1 MINKQ
6 VSGRWD
12 KASALRVQSIANAWD
27 AMQTAEAATSA
38 AWSKASVAQEE
49 ADAQWGNSTVAD
61 LGNVLGYGVSTPE
74 DAATSALWGDLKPTD
89 LTLIA
94 SWDRTLVAVDLR
106 LKLIYNPKPAEKDKQ
121 VSARFKRSGEF
132 KRPVDPSIA
141 LELSLYVP
149 RTPLAFN
156 FGGKAYMPATTP
168 QVYFDFHYSPERLGI
183 TPVDSGSSRIRWG
196 NASTVERAYAMWWG
210 NAIVCNGNLT
220 TIVYPDYVG
229 PIVVV
234 PVPTEPELQES
245 YMIGNLVTVTETVT
259 GVPILAQNIQ
269 LNYDASSFSWS
280 LGMDVLGRGS
290 MEAIRPDHTGIK
302 QVLVDI
308 NGHQWVFLVERYRRS
323 FKFAQEAYS
332 ITGSSRTQLLTAP
345 YAQPISGANSAP
357 ITARQIMDELVLNTG
372 FTINWPTFGDGAVP
386 DWIVPAQA
394 FSYQN
399 QTPLQ
404 LIARISGAIGAIT
417 KPSQTL
423 DVINIVPRYLVPVW
437 QWETGI
443 CEKILPSALITN
455 LGGEWTPNP
464 AWDSCYVSGTN
475 HGVGV
480 LATRRGKAGVLP
492 APDVFDDILADPTAN
507 QYRAAVEIS
516 KGGDQELVTLQL
528 PLFSPSNPNAPGLVT
543 AGMLCDVR
551 EVDVQWIG
559 SCLSTQIS
567 CSGVGASVVT
577 QTLKL
582 ERHTE
587 EI

>member
-1 MINKQ
+1 MITKS

-12 KASALRVQSIANAWD
+12 KAVKTDVARASAWD
-27 AMQTAEAATSA
+27 ALRATEAERLSA
-38 AWSKASVAQEE
+38 WGKSAEE
-49 ADAQWGNSTVAD
+49 DTERFIPWGKTKDADVKRALPYSH
-61 LGNVLGYGVSTPE
+61 SIPE
-74 DAATSALWGDLKPTD
+74 DKGCKSLWEMTAPADSGEVV
-89 LTLIA
+89 
-94 SWDRTLVAVDLR
+94 SWDKSLVAVNLQ
-106 LKLIYNPKPAEKDKQ
+106 LKLLYNPKPAVKDIQ
-121 VSARFKRSGEF
+121 RISRYRRSGEF
-132 KRPVDPSIA
+132 KRTINPNIA

-149 RTPLAFN
+149 RSPLSFN
-156 FGGKAYMPATTP
+156 FGGRAYIPALSP
-168 QVYFDFHYSPERLGI
+168 QVFFDFRYSPERLGI
-183 TPVDSGSSRIRWG
+183 IPKDSGTQRIRWG
-196 NASTVERAYAMWWG
+196 DANQINRVYALWWG
-210 NAIVCNGNLT
+210 TAKVCNGNLT

-234 PVPTEPELQES
+234 PLPTEPELQES

-269 LNYDASSFSWS
+269 LSYDASSFSWS

-332 ITGSSRTQLLTAP
+332 VSGSSRTQLLTAP

-372 FTINWPTFGDGAVP
+372 FTINWPTFGDGTVP
-386 DWIVPAQA
+386 DWTVPAQA

-404 LIARISGAIGAIT
+404 LIARISEAIGAIT

-437 QWETGI
+437 QWETEI

-464 AWDSCYVSGTN
+464 AWDSCYVSGTS

-551 EVDVQWIG
+551 EADVQWIG